1 MVLLGP
7 TAEIFALQELNAML
21 GAEPGK
27 RSSAVMEH
35 KDKRMVQ
42 EAQGK
47 HSDGQSPPQLY
58 RNGWPSP
65 VKTAVPNTY
74 QGVFQFH
81 AGESECK
88 KYHLMCVT
96 RLASHSF
103 IAVARL
109 IEVAFRHCFCA
120 QPIERPCRQRNPW
133 IGAR

>member
-1 MVLLGP
+1 MPQKGHKRPQKATKGLGIRVMVLLGP

-88 KYHLMCVT
+88 
-96 RLASHSF
+96 S
-103 IAVARL
+103 I
-109 IEVAFRHCFCA
+109 I
-120 QPIERPCRQRNPW
+120 
-133 IGAR
+133 